1 MGVRSSQNR
10 PSSLIDILHKAE
22 PRWARDWFGPAVKAV
37 SAVNSVYFAHSGGI
51 NSVCFAAVT
60 LVVWHWQW
68 HWLSVSFRTQ
78 RWCQL
83 SWLSAEVSVSF
94 LSVMWHNCSAERAPG
109 RSDDGQ
115 SVATWLT
122 SLLRFTAATESE
134 TPLVTNVETGLWK
147 LNSFSVLK
155 ITSRLTDKATRCS
168 RFSVVSKCN
177 GVVVR

>member
-68 HWLSVSFRTQ
+68 LTLAQCVSHAAVVST
-78 RWCQL
+78 
-83 SWLSAEVSVSF
+83 WLSAEVSVSF